1 MAELTD
7 IEEDYLRNIF
17 DFHCESPEAIV
28 KTTQLAEIMGVSPA
42 STTEMIQRLSASDM
56 VTHIPYKGCRLTPDG
71 FQLAAKLRRREYLI
85 EMLLSE
91 VVGFQGDIALASSQI
106 AHVINDDLEA
116 TLDRLLGYP
125 EKTANGTKI
134 PAIER
139 ALKPISQGLLLPI
152 SSIPIGSEAEIEL
165 IIANDIERK
174 TIADAGIKIGGIVS
188 NLDGEICCNSSTL
201 SLSSDLSK
209 RVLARLL

>member
-28 KTTQLAEIMGVSPA
+28 KTTQLAEIMNVSAA

-56 VTHIPYKGCRLTPDG
+56 VTHIPYKGCRLTPSG

-85 EMLLSE
+85 EILLSE
-91 VVGFQGDIALASSQI
+91 IIGFRGDVSFASSQI
-106 AHVINDDLEA
+106 AHVIEDDLEA
-116 TLDRLLGYP
+116 TLDKLLGYP

-139 ALKPISQGLLLPI
+139 ALKPITQGLLLPI
-152 SSIPIGSEAEIEL
+152 STLPIGSEAEIEL
-165 IIANDIERK
+165 IIVNDIEQK
-174 TIADAGIKIGGIVS
+174 TLAESGIDIGSIVS
-188 NLDGEICCNSSTL
+188 NVDGEIYCNSSTL
-201 SLSSDLSK
+201 SLSPDLSK

>member
-7 IEEDYLRNIF
+7 IEEDYLRHIF

-139 ALKPISQGLLLPI
+139 ALKPITQGLLLPI
-152 SSIPIGSEAEIEL
+152 STLPIGSEAEIEV
-165 IIANDIERK
+165 IIVNDIEQK
-174 TIADAGIKIGGIVS
+174 TLAESGIDIGSIVS
-188 NLDGEICCNSSTL
+188 NVDGEIYCNSSTL
-201 SLSSDLSK
+201 SLSPDLSK